1 MRLFQALLAAV
12 LAVGVSSCSYFS
24 GGDVTVDFGE
34 EIAREQ
40 NLTFTFPEPMV
51 PDTMVDRY
59 GDTATY
65 VRFSP
70 AVEGRFQWTSP
81 TQLVF
86 TPAQGF
92 AASTGYT
99 AELTEAVRSHMNGTV
114 SMPSTRTFAFHTPWL
129 SISGSSAQWTR
140 NELTGEIEVS
150 VTMTFN
156 YAVDAAVV
164 AQHLRMSR
172 NGSSLPF
179 SLRSNGTSTNV
190 SIALRGETLQG
201 DTDMEVTATLAKG
214 LRCIESAAPMP
225 EPITATIAIPS
236 RSDFAVSEMTPTWD
250 GLDGVINVYTTQA
263 VDASSLL
270 AENIRISPKV
280 AVTAEVT
287 PTGFRIRGPF
297 RVDVDYTVTLSGTI
311 RSVIGSTFGEDVEE
325 GVTFDE
331 MEPDISFAS
340 SRAMYLGA
348 RGSKGIG
355 LRIINVPSVR
365 ISVMLIYESNI
376 VHVLRQARSYVW
388 SEDDEG
394 QSIYDV
400 SYMDMDEYA
409 DTVFAR
415 VYNTADLGRDANG
428 VAIYS
433 FDVKQ
438 HASRKGMYLVKVES
452 TTDPWVNA
460 TKLVA
465 VSDVGLLVKQG
476 LDDLT
481 VFANSIRDASPLSNV
496 DIALYSTNH
505 QIIDRFTTGGD
516 GVLTIKN
523 LRSKLGRFRIGMIT
537 ARRGDDFTFVY
548 LRDTKVD
555 AGRFATGG
563 LHENAAGLQA
573 FVYGD
578 RDLYRPGETIHL
590 NMIVRDRA
598 WKPVVGVPVS
608 LVLRAPDG
616 QEVRRLRLVPN
627 AEGSASAD
635 ISMPASTLTGMY
647 QAEVFSATDVLLTS
661 RTIAIEEFMP
671 DRLKVGVT
679 IAKQTLAA
687 GEPFDVAIDASY
699 FTGVPAAKRTYEIM
713 MRLSAS
719 SVTAQRYPSFTFDVS
734 TGDVDVVRTIERR
747 DSLDDKGRAMQRF
760 VIDSALKNMGQLQA
774 RFYVTVFDEAG
785 RPVHRFEQ
793 RMVRTQ
799 PVLFGLK
806 RTQRYVGTR
815 QPVSIPVIACDYN
828 GALTAGKARVRIVRN
843 EWHSLMQNDGGSYS
857 YVTQKRVVTLSD
869 RMMDISGER
878 STITFT
884 PTVSGEYEVQVGM
897 PTGGHVATTLMAF
910 GYGDTQASSFP
921 VNTEGFVDITMDKPS
936 YRPGETAN
944 VLFTTPFAGT
954 LIVTIERDGVLEH
967 HTVRTD
973 KRSASLKLQ
982 VQDAWTPNVYVA
994 ATLIKP
1000 HVETDMPLTVA
1011 HGYQSL
1017 AVERPSSRMN
1027 VSITAPSASRSRRT
1041 QTIDVRTTPG
1051 AMVTI
1056 AVVDE
1061 GIMQVRNT
1069 RTPDPHRYFYQK
1081 RALQVE
1087 SHDMYPLLFPEL
1099 RVRKQTYGAGDDME
1113 MRINPFTVKRAD
1125 LMTYWSGVIKA
1136 PNGRASVKVDLPAF
1150 AGAVRVMAVA
1160 YKGAAFGSASHMITV
1175 TDPLILSTPLP
1186 RVVAPGDTVHVPV
1199 VLTNTTSTAMK
1210 ASCSLT
1216 TTGPLKV
1223 VGSPRQLTIAANRD
1237 QVATFTLVGTGL
1249 GAASVTTTATTSGET
1264 FTSSTQIAV
1273 RPVSPLSEA
1282 SGSGVVAAGSAADIA
1297 VAGGFL
1303 PGTGRGRLVVST
1315 FPAIQIARNLASLV
1329 EYPYGC
1335 VEQTISKAFPQIYFA
1350 DLVKAWHGAGGASAE
1365 PLKNVQ
1371 DAVRKIQ
1378 GMQSWNGG
1386 VTYWPGG
1393 GDVTWWGTAYA
1404 AHFLHEARRAGHEVD
1419 NRVLDKMLQYLAERV
1434 RSRETETIR
1443 LQQPDGMQTAKRAA
1457 RETFY
1462 SLFVLAAAGRQ
1473 DVPTMNYWTSRMSE
1487 LTQDSRYML
1496 ACTYLMLGDKSAYK
1510 KVLPSQFRE
1519 ERYRPM
1525 HDGSFASPIRDMALA
1540 LYALVVAAPEDAQTA
1555 ALARRLSAMLQ
1566 HEDVFSTQEN
1576 AFGVLALGRLAQRA
1590 ARSTAK
1596 ATIMQNGSAIASFTG
1611 GTTGI
1616 SVQPGARIRINASG
1630 GSVYYLWVAEGVR
1643 ADGRAPIE
1651 DRTLQVRRT
1660 LLDRNGVV
1668 LSGNTFTQNQR
1679 IIVKVTIRTVD
1690 NSVVDNVVISDVLP
1704 AGFELENP
1712 RLGADDGSAIAKDG
1726 STAKYYD
1733 YRDDRMNMFVRAEGN
1748 ARHYYYVV
1756 RAVSKGRFRM
1766 GPIGADAMY
1775 DDDVHSYHGGGVI
1788 AVR

>member
-1 MRLFQALLAAV
+1 MRLFLTMWAAV

-86 TPAQGF
+86 SPMHGF
-92 AASTGYT
+92 AASTAYT
-99 AELTEAVRSHMNGTV
+99 AELTEAVLMHANSTV
-114 SMPSTRTFAFHTPWL
+114 SMPSRRTFTFHTPWL
-129 SISGSSAQWTR
+129 KITGSSAQWTR
-140 NELTGEIEVS
+140 NELTGEIEVT
-150 VTMTFN
+150 VAMTFN
-156 YAVDAAVV
+156 YTVDAASV
-164 AQHLRMSR
+164 AQHLRLSR
-172 NGSSLPF
+172 NGSSMPF
-179 SLRSNGTSTNV
+179 SLRSSGASTDV
-190 SIALRGETLQG
+190 SIALRGERLQG
-201 DTDMEVTATLAKG
+201 DDDMEVIATLVKG
-214 LRCIESAAPMP
+214 LRCVESAAPMP
-225 EPITATIAIPS
+225 ETITATLAIPS
-236 RSDFAVSEMTPTWD
+236 RTEFEVSAMTPTWE
-250 GLDGVINVYTTQA
+250 GLDGVINVFTTQA
-263 VDASSLL
+263 VDASTLL
-270 AENIRISPKV
+270 AEHVRISPKV
-280 AVTAEVT
+280 ATSTEVT
-287 PTGFRIRGPF
+287 RTGFRIRGPF
-297 RVDVDYTVTLSGTI
+297 SVGVDYAVTLSGKI
-311 RSVIGSTFGEDVEE
+311 KSVIGSTLTDDVEE
-325 GVTFDE
+325 QVTFDE
-331 MEPDISFAS
+331 MDPDISFAS
-340 SRAMYLGA
+340 SRAMYLSA

-355 LRIINVPSVR
+355 VRIVNVPSVR
-365 ISVMLIYESNI
+365 ISVMLVYENTI
-376 VHVLRQARSYVW
+376 AHVLRQSRTYEW
-388 SEDDEG
+388 SEDDQQ
-394 QSIYDV
+394 QSVYDV
-400 SYMDMDEYA
+400 SYMDLDQYA
-409 DTVFAR
+409 DTVFTR
-415 VYNTADLGRDANG
+415 VYSTADLGRDANG
-428 VAIYS
+428 VAVYS

-438 HASRKGMYLVKVES
+438 HATRKGMYMVKVES
-452 TTDPWVNA
+452 TTDQWVNA
-460 TKLVA
+460 AKLVA
-465 VSDVGLLVKQG
+465 VSDVGLLAKQG

-481 VFANSIRDASPLSNV
+481 VFTNSIRDASPLTNV
-496 DIALYSTNH
+496 DITLYSTNH
-505 QIIDRFTTGGD
+505 QVIDRFATGGN
-516 GVLTIKN
+516 GVLTIRN
-523 LRSKLGRFRIGMIT
+523 LRSTLGRFRIGMIT
-537 ARRGDDFTFVY
+537 ARRGDDFTFLY
-548 LRDTKVD
+548 LRDTRVD
-555 AGRFATGG
+555 ANRFATGG

-573 FVYGD
+573 FIYGD
-578 RDLYRPGETIHL
+578 RELYRPGETIHM
-590 NMIVRDRA
+590 NTIVRDRA
-598 WKPVVGVPVS
+598 WKPVSGVPVS

-635 ISMPASTLTGMY
+635 ISMPTSSLTGMY

-679 IAKQTLAA
+679 IAKQTLTA
-687 GEPFDVAIDASY
+687 GEPFDVAIDAAY

-719 SVTAQRYPSFTFDVS
+719 SFTASRYPSYHFDVS

-747 DSLDDKGRAMQRF
+747 DSLDDKGRATQRF

-799 PVLFGLK
+799 PVFFGLK

-815 QPVSIPVIACDYN
+815 QPVNIPLIACDYS
-828 GALTAGKARVRIVRN
+828 GALASGKVRVRIVRN
-843 EWHSLMQNDGGSYS
+843 EWHSMMQDDAGSYS
-857 YVTQKRVVTLSD
+857 YVTQKRAVTLSD
-869 RMMDISGER
+869 RMMDVSGER
-878 STITFT
+878 SVITFT
-884 PTVSGEYEVQVGM
+884 PTVSGEYEVQVGLS
-897 PTGGHVATTLMAF
+897 TGGYVTTMLMAF

-921 VNTEGFVDITMDKPS
+921 VNTEGFVDIAMDKPS

-967 HTVRTD
+967 HTVKTD

-982 VQDAWTPNVYVA
+982 VKDAWTPNVYVA

-1011 HGYQSL
+1011 HGYQSMS
-1017 AVERPSSRMN
+1017 VERPSSRLN
-1027 VSITAPSASRSRRT
+1027 VSITAPSTSRSRRT
-1041 QTIDVRTTPG
+1041 QTIDVRTAPG

-1160 YKGAAFGSASHMITV
+1160 YKGSSFGSASHMITV

-1186 RVVAPGDTVHVPV
+1186 RVVAPGDTVQVPV
-1199 VLTNTTSTAMK
+1199 VLTNTTSSVIKT
-1210 ASCSLT
+1210 SCSLT

-1223 VGSPRQLTIAANRD
+1223 IGASRQMTLAANRD
-1237 QVATFTLVGTGL
+1237 QVAMFTLVGTGL
-1249 GAASVTTTATTSGET
+1249 GAASVTTTATTPVEA
-1264 FTSSTQIAV
+1264 FTTTTQIAV
-1273 RPVSPLSEA
+1273 RPVSPLTETSA
-1282 SGSGVVAAGSAADIA
+1282 SGVVAAGSAADVA

-1303 PGTGRGRLVVST
+1303 AGTGRGRLVVST
-1315 FPAIQIARNLASLV
+1315 FPAIQITRNLARLV

-1335 VEQTISKAFPQIYFA
+1335 VEQTISKAFPQIYVA
-1350 DLVKAWHGAGGASAE
+1350 DLVKAWNMAGGTSAE

-1371 DAVRKIQ
+1371 EAVRKIQ

-1419 NRVLDKMLQYLAERV
+1419 NKVLDKMLQYLAERV
-1434 RSRETETIR
+1434 RARETETIR
-1443 LQQPDGMQTAKRAA
+1443 LQQPDGMQTAKRAS

-1473 DVPTMNYWTSRMSE
+1473 DVPTMNYWKSNMSE

-1496 ACTYLMLGDKSAYK
+1496 ACTYLMLGDRNTYQT
-1510 KVLPSQFRE
+1510 VLPSQFRE
-1519 ERYRPM
+1519 ERYRPL

-1555 ALARRLSAMLQ
+1555 SLARRLSSMLQ
-1566 HEDVFSTQEN
+1566 NEDVFSTQEN

-1590 ARSTAK
+1590 ARSAAT
-1596 ATIMQNGSAIASFTG
+1596 ATITQNGRIIASFAG

-1616 SVQPGARIRINASG
+1616 SVQPGTRVRINASG

-1643 ADGRAPIE
+1643 SDGRTPIE

-1660 LLDRNGVV
+1660 LLDRNGAVI
-1668 LSGNTFTQNQR
+1668 SGNTFTQNQR

-1733 YRDDRMNMFVRAEGN
+1733 YRDDRMNMFVRADGH

-1775 DDDVHSYHGGGVI
+1775 DDDVHSYHGGSVI